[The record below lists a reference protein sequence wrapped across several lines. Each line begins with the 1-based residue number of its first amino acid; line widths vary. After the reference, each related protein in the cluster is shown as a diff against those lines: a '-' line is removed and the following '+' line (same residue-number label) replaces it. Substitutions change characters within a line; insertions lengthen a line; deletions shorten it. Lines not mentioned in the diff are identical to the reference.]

1 MAGSITEAQDT
12 LKTEDLVYNLRG
24 IESGLKQTVA
34 NLRHKLDAIDSE
46 PELKSIIAKLKKDA
60 EKRASDLEAEV
71 NHLRE
76 ELKYIKGDFRLRF
89 WKAQS
94 SGFLI
99 VIRYFFKYPNRYAN
113 SCPIN
118 SRSTFQRSLASSSM
132 KLL

>member
-24 IESGLKQTVA
+24 IQSGLKQNVA

-46 PELKSIIAKLKKDA
+46 PELKSTIVKLKKDA

-76 ELKYIKGDFRLRF
+76 ELKYIKEILGLDFGKRN
-89 WKAQS
+89 
-94 SGFLI
+94 
-99 VIRYFFKYPNRYAN
+99 P
-113 SCPIN
+113 PD
-118 SRSTFQRSLASSSM
+118 SL
-132 KLL
+132 